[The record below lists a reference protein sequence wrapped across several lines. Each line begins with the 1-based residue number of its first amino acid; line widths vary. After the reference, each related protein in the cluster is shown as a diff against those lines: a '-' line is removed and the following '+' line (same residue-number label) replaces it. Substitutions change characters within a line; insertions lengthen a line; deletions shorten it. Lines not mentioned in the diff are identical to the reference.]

1 MWRAGENQVTTM
13 SLDGDVMIGGKKVA
27 AGKYSV
33 YVHAADANT
42 WELVLNRDLGQPLGK
57 IWDKAPDNMKN
68 EPWPHL
74 DDYTKAIASE
84 EVARIPM
91 KAAKAAGPADLFTI
105 AFTPAGKGST
115 MTLAWG
121 TQAWSTDVTPAK

>member
-1 MWRAGENQVTTM
+1 
-13 SLDGDVMIGGKKVA
+13 
-27 AGKYSV
+27 
-33 YVHAADANT
+33 VHAGVGNQ
-42 WELVLNRDLGQPLGK
+42 WELVLNKDLGQPLGK

-84 EVARIPM
+84 EVARVPLN
-91 KAAKAAGPADLFTI
+91 AAKAAGPADLFTI
-105 AFTPAGKGST
+105 SFAPAGSGST

-121 TQAWSTDVTPAK
+121 TQAWSADVTPAK